1 MLSNAL
7 SKISIKV
14 LVACLILFCSIYY
27 FGSFVFAQEET
38 SPNFI
43 IRGDSLSA
51 GSSGGSS
58 SNFDLTGDINPFSDL
73 ADSSSFRQELGYNPR
88 IQAFTPYAP
97 LLENSTSTYY
107 DRLKLTVNPSGNPSD
122 TLFAIAISDD
132 DFATYLYV
140 QNDNSVGSVL
150 GSEDYQTYDDWG
162 NSSGF
167 EVLQLESNR
176 TYKARVK
183 ALSGDFTETGW
194 GPESAEASTEVPYI
208 TLDISN
214 AEVYFGTLSA
224 NSVSQTSGIDVTIDT
239 NATSGYQTYINGTGN
254 AVSGGL
260 YNGSNLITSAT
271 TVLSAG
277 TEGYGAQ
284 ASSGTATIAGK
295 YGVSG
300 NNVGSVDLSVSPLSS
315 SASEVLSEVTNVL
328 FKVAISGTTAAGEY
342 ADTVYFTVSPSI

>member
-14 LVACLILFCSIYY
+14 LVACFILLCSIYY

-43 IRGDSLSA
+43 IRGDSLST
-51 GSSGGSS
+51 GSSSGSS
-58 SNFDLTGDINPFSDL
+58 SNFDLTGDFNPFSDL
-73 ADSSSFRQELGYNPR
+73 ANSASYRQELGYNPR
-88 IQAFTPYAP
+88 IQAFTPAAP
-97 LLENSTSTYY
+97 LLENATTTYY
-107 DRLKLTVNPSGNPSD
+107 DRLNLTVNPSGNPSD

-183 ALSGDFTETGW
+183 ALNGDFTETGW
-194 GPESAEASTEVPYI
+194 SPESAEASTEVPYI
-208 TLDISN
+208 TLEISN

-239 NATSGYQTYINGTGN
+239 NATSGYQTYISGTGN
-254 AVSGGL
+254 SVSGGL

-300 NNVGSVDLSVSPLSS
+300 NNVGSVDLIVSPLSS

-328 FKVAISGTTAAGEY
+328 FKVAISGVTEAGEY